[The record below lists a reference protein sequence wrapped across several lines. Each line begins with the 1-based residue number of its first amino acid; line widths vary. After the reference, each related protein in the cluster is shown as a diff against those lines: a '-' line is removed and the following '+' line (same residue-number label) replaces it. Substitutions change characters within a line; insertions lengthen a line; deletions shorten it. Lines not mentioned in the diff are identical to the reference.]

1 VRSLPSSPLERGA
14 HRAGCVE
21 APMKRALLILALVV
35 TVALPFVLRPR
46 QPALAPADD
55 TVVIITPHNE
65 AIRTEFGRG
74 FQAWYRARTG
84 RTVAVDWRVV
94 GGTSDITRFLESEYI
109 AAFRNH
115 WEGRLHHDWNA
126 EVQAG
131 FANSNLPADAPAAV
145 KEARAAFLES
155 SVSCAHDLF
164 FGGGSYD
171 FVRQAQAGRIVASRV
186 MQTHPE
192 WFTDAVIP
200 QRFTGEQYW
209 DEQGRWIGN
218 VVSSYG
224 ILYNVDV
231 LQRLGLTPP
240 REWRDLTNP
249 RYAGA
254 LGLSDPT
261 KSSSMAKAFENI
273 IQQQMQLRLKALG
286 AASETQAVREG
297 WDTGLQLIQIL
308 AANARYFTDSSQKPP
323 IDVAQ
328 GDCAAGICIDFY
340 GRAQAEAVGRRGA
353 TRLEFVTARGGTVN
367 SVDPIAVLRGA
378 PHREVAELFV
388 EYTLTMDAQKLWN
401 FRPGTEGGPQRFA
414 LRRMPVRRDFYAHA
428 EWTASRSDPQADPF
442 SDPSP
447 LIYQPAWTSHL
458 FRELAFVARVMC
470 LDPHTELADA
480 WRAINA
486 APETARARAMA
497 RLQEVS
503 AVNYAQVNG
512 AIRATLA
519 SKNKVDEVKLA
530 SELGAKFRQQYRE
543 AEAIALGRE

>member
-1 VRSLPSSPLERGA
+1 MG
-14 HRAGCVE
+14 
-21 APMKRALLILALVV
+21 KRALLILALVV

-46 QPALAPADD
+46 QPALAPAQDA
-55 TVVIITPHNE
+55 VVIITPHNE

-109 AAFRNH
+109 AAFRNY
-115 WEGRLHHDWNA
+115 WTGKLHREWSA
-126 EVQAG
+126 EIQAG
-131 FANSNLPADAPAAV
+131 FADPRLAADAPAV
-145 KEARAAFLES
+145 VQEARAAFLAS

-171 FVRQAQAGRIVASRV
+171 FVRQAQAGRLVPSRV
-186 MQTHPE
+186 RQTHPE
-192 WFTDAVIP
+192 WFTDTVIP

-209 DEQGRWIGN
+209 DDEGCWFGN

-224 ILYNVDV
+224 ILYNLDE
-231 LQRLGLTPP
+231 LQRLGLKPP
-240 REWRDLTNP
+240 REWRDLTDP

-254 LGLSDPT
+254 LALSDPT

-273 IQQQMQLRLKALG
+273 IQQQMQQRLAVLG
-286 AASETQAVREG
+286 AANEAQAVREG
-297 WDTGLQLIQIL
+297 WEAGMKLIQIL

-340 GRAQAEAVGRRGA
+340 GRAQAEAVDRRGA
-353 TRLEFVTARGGTVN
+353 ARLEFVTARGGTVN

-388 EYTLTMDAQKLWN
+388 EYTLTMEAQKLWN
-401 FRPGTEGGPQRFA
+401 FRPGTPGGPARFA

-428 EWTASRSDPQADPF
+428 EWKTSRSDPEADPF

-447 LIYQPAWTSHL
+447 LIYQPAWTSGL

-470 LDPHTELADA
+470 LDAHNELAAA

-486 APETARARAMA
+486 APEPARTRALA
-497 RLQEVS
+497 RLQDVA
-503 AVNYAQVNG
+503 AVDYAQVNG
-512 AIRATLA
+512 RIRATLA
-519 SKNKVDEVKLA
+519 SKSKVDEVSLA
-530 SELGAKFRQQYRE
+530 SELGAEFRRQYRE
-543 AEAIALGRE
+543 AEAIARGER